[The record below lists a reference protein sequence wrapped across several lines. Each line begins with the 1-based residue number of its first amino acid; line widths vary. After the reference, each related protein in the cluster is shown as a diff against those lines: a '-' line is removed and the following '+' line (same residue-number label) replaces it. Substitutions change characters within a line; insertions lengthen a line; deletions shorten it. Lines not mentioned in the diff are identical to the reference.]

1 MNFLEYNHKFAD
13 GPDSKEY
20 MVLDDTI
27 TLENPYLQEIIM
39 ELAEEYNYS
48 DKYRGVDYDII
59 NRPPDKWL
67 EHQIDRMTNQIEY
80 NKSMINKYKNLLMV
94 K

>member
-39 ELAEEYNYS
+39 NTIT
-48 DKYRGVDYDII
+48 VI
-59 NRPPDKWL
+59 NIGALIMILLIVRP
-67 EHQIDRMTNQIEY
+67 
-80 NKSMINKYKNLLMV
+80 ING
-94 K
+94 